1 MEASELATR
10 INACGVKK
18 SQIELDIKMPKN
30 SLSGMLAGKKPMPEK
45 WVKKLENYLQEKVVS
60 WPGDKLSNLPKKEIT
75 EITFNGPQIL
85 PDWAKK
91 IEEYCGIAGIT
102 PEELIEQHKAKA
114 GFKPAQL
121 TKEAAEKSSDDQREA
136 AKFVARGMSNYDL
149 ERRKKKNGF

>member
-1 MEASELATR
+1 MEVNELATR

-60 WPGDKLSNLPKKEIT
+60 WPGGKLSDLPKKEIT

-102 PEELIEQHKAKA
+102 PKELIEQHSKKAIKSTN
-114 GFKPAQL
+114 L
-121 TKEAAEKSSDDQREA
+121 DTEKSSDDQKEA

-149 ERRKKKNGF
+149 ERRKIKNGF

>member
-1 MEASELATR
+1 MEVNELATR

-45 WVKKLENYLQEKVVS
+45 WVKKLENYLQEKMVS
-60 WPGDKLSNLPKKEIT
+60 WPGEKLSDLPKKEIT

-102 PEELIEQHKAKA
+102 PKELIEQHSKKAI
-114 GFKPAQL
+114 KPTNPDA
-121 TKEAAEKSSDDQREA
+121 KKPSDDQKEA

-149 ERRKKKNGF
+149 ERRKIKNGF